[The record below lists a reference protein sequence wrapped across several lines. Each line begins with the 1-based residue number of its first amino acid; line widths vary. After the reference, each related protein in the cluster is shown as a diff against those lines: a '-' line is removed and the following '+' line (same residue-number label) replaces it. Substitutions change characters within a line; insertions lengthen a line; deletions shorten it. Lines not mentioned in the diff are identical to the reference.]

1 MRNIT
6 CTVCPMG
13 CSLVVSKVDGE
24 YKVEGNTCKRGA
36 KYGVEEVT
44 NPRRVITTT
53 VKLNGGYLNLLPVK
67 TNDSVPKELMFDIM
81 KLLDKVLVNAPVS
94 VGDVIIKDILGTGVD
109 VVSAKSMDSLDLND
123 GCHHH
128 ELKHC
133 I

>member
-81 KLLDKVLVNAPVS
+81 KLLDRVEVNAPVS
-94 VGDVIIKDILGTGVD
+94 VGDVIVKDVLGTGVD
-109 VVSAKSMDSLDLND
+109 VVSAKSMESLTLND
-123 GCHHH
+123 NCF
-128 ELKHC
+128 ENQLKHC

>member
-81 KLLDKVLVNAPVS
+81 KLLDNVEVNAPVS
-94 VGDVIIKDILGTGVD
+94 VGDVIVKDVLGTGVD
-109 VVSAKSMDSLDLND
+109 VVSAKSMESLNLND
-123 GCHHH
+123 GYDH

>member
-81 KLLDKVLVNAPVS
+81 KLLDRVEVNAPVS
-94 VGDVIIKDILGTGVD
+94 VGDVIVKDVLGTGVD
-109 VVSAKSMDSLDLND
+109 VVSAKSMESLNLND
-123 GCHHH
+123 GCYHH

>member
-81 KLLDKVLVNAPVS
+81 KLLDNVEVNAPVS
-94 VGDVIIKDILGTGVD
+94 VGDVIVKDVLGTGVD
-109 VVSAKSMDSLDLND
+109 FVSAKSMESLNLND
-123 GCHHH
+123 GCYHH

>member
-13 CSLVVSKVDGE
+13 CSLVVSKVNGE

-81 KLLDKVLVNAPVS
+81 KLLDRVEVNAPVS
-94 VGDVIIKDILGTGVD
+94 VGDVIVKDVLGTGVD
-109 VVSAKSMDSLDLND
+109 VVSAKSMESLNLND
-123 GCHHH
+123 GYDH

>member
-53 VKLNGGYLNLLPVK
+53 VKLNGSYLNLLPVK
-67 TNDSVPKELMFDIM
+67 TNDSIPKELMFDLM
-81 KLLDKVLVNAPVS
+81 RLLDNVVVNAPVN
-94 VGDVIIKDILGTGVD
+94 VGDIIIKDVLGTGVD
-109 VVSAKSMDSLDLND
+109 VVSAKSMDSLHLSD
-123 GCHHH
+123 GCGSHD
-128 ELKHC
+128 LKHC

>member
-13 CSLVVSKVDGE
+13 CSLVVSKVNGE

-53 VKLNGGYLNLLPVK
+53 VKLNGGYLNLLPIK

-81 KLLDKVLVNAPVS
+81 KLLDRVEVNAPVS
-94 VGDVIIKDILGTGVD
+94 VGDVIVKDVLGTGVD
-109 VVSAKSMDSLDLND
+109 VVSAKSMESLNLND
-123 GCHHH
+123 GYDH

>member
-13 CSLVVSKVDGE
+13 CSLVVSKVNGE

-81 KLLDKVLVNAPVS
+81 KLLDNVEVNAPVS
-94 VGDVIIKDILGTGVD
+94 VGDVIVKDVLGTGVD
-109 VVSAKSMDSLDLND
+109 VVSAKSMESLNLND
-123 GCHHH
+123 GYEP

>member
-81 KLLDKVLVNAPVS
+81 KLLDNVEVNAPVS
-94 VGDVIIKDILGTGVD
+94 VGDVIVKDVLGTGVD
-109 VVSAKSMDSLDLND
+109 VVSAKSMESLNLND
-123 GCHHH
+123 GYEH

>member
-67 TNDSVPKELMFDIM
+67 TNDSVPKELMFEIM
-81 KLLDKVLVNAPVS
+81 KLLDRVEVNTPVS
-94 VGDVIIKDILGTGVD
+94 VGDVIIKDVLGTGVD
-109 VVSAKSMDSLDLND
+109 VVSAKSMESLNLND
-123 GCHHH
+123 GYEH

>member
-36 KYGVEEVT
+36 KYGVEEIT

-53 VKLNGGYLNLLPVK
+53 VKLNGSYLNLLPVK
-67 TNDSVPKELMFDIM
+67 TNDSIPKELMFDIM
-81 KLLDKVLVNAPVS
+81 RLLDNVVVNAPVN
-94 VGDVIIKDILGTGVD
+94 VGDIIIKDVLGTGVD
-109 VVSAKSMDSLDLND
+109 VVSAKSMGINHLND
-123 GCHHH
+123 GCNGHD
-128 ELKHC
+128 LKHC

>member
-81 KLLDKVLVNAPVS
+81 KLLDRVEVNAPVS
-94 VGDVIIKDILGTGVD
+94 VGDVIVKDVLGTGVD
-109 VVSAKSMDSLDLND
+109 VVSAKSMESLNLND
-123 GCHHH
+123 GYEH

>member
-24 YKVEGNTCKRGA
+24 YKVEGNTCKRGS

-81 KLLDKVLVNAPVS
+81 KLLDNVEVNAPVN
-94 VGDVIIKDILGTGVD
+94 VGDVIIKDVLGTGVD

-123 GCHHH
+123 GYDHH

>member
-36 KYGVEEVT
+36 KYGVDEVT

-67 TNDSVPKELMFDIM
+67 TNDSVPKELMFEIM
-81 KLLDKVLVNAPVS
+81 KLLDNVEVNAPVN
-94 VGDVIIKDILGTGVD
+94 VGDVIVKDVLGTGVD
-109 VVSAKSMDSLDLND
+109 VVSAKSMESLTLND
-123 GCHHH
+123 GYDHH

>member
-13 CSLVVSKVDGE
+13 CSLVVSKVNGE
-24 YKVEGNTCKRGA
+24 YKVDGNTCKRGA

-81 KLLDKVLVNAPVS
+81 KLLDRVEVNAPVS
-94 VGDVIIKDILGTGVD
+94 VGDVIVKNVLGTGVD
-109 VVSAKSMDSLDLND
+109 VVSAKSMESLNLND
-123 GCHHH
+123 GYEH

>member
-81 KLLDKVLVNAPVS
+81 KLLDNVEVNAPVS
-94 VGDVIIKDILGTGVD
+94 VGDVIVKDVLGTGVD
-109 VVSAKSMDSLDLND
+109 VVSAKSMESLTLND
-123 GCHHH
+123 NCF
-128 ELKHC
+128 ENQLKHC

>member
-81 KLLDKVLVNAPVS
+81 KLLDNVEVNAPVS
-94 VGDVIIKDILGTGVD
+94 VGDVIVKDVLGTGVD
-109 VVSAKSMDSLDLND
+109 VVSAKSMESLNLND
-123 GCHHH
+123 GCYHH

>member
-81 KLLDKVLVNAPVS
+81 KLLDNVLVNAPVS
-94 VGDVIIKDILGTGVD
+94 VGDVIVKDVLGTGVD
-109 VVSAKSMDSLDLND
+109 VVSAKSMESLNLND
-123 GCHHH
+123 GCYHH

>member
-36 KYGVEEVT
+36 KYGVDEVT

-67 TNDSVPKELMFDIM
+67 TNDSVPKKLMFEIM
-81 KLLDKVLVNAPVS
+81 KLLDNVLVNAPVN
-94 VGDVIIKDILGTGVD
+94 VGDVIVKDVLGTGVD
-109 VVSAKSMDSLDLND
+109 VVSAKSMESLTLND
-123 GCHHH
+123 NCF
-128 ELKHC
+128 ENQLKHC

>member
-13 CSLVVSKVDGE
+13 CSLVVSKVNGE

-81 KLLDKVLVNAPVS
+81 KLLDNVEVNAPVS
-94 VGDVIIKDILGTGVD
+94 VGDVIVKDVLGTGVD
-109 VVSAKSMDSLDLND
+109 VVSAKSMESLNLND
-123 GCHHH
+123 GYDH

>member
-13 CSLVVSKVDGE
+13 CYLVVSKVNGE

-81 KLLDKVLVNAPVS
+81 KLLDNVEVNAPVS
-94 VGDVIIKDILGTGVD
+94 VGDVIVKDVLGTGVD
-109 VVSAKSMDSLDLND
+109 VVSAKSMESLNLND
-123 GCHHH
+123 GYEP

>member
-36 KYGVEEVT
+36 KYGVDEVT

-67 TNDSVPKELMFDIM
+67 TNDSVPKKLMFEIM
-81 KLLDKVLVNAPVS
+81 KLLDNVLVNAPVN
-94 VGDVIIKDILGTGVD
+94 VGDVIVKDVLGTGVD
-109 VVSAKSMDSLDLND
+109 VVSAKSMESLNLND
-123 GCHHH
+123 GCYHH

>member
-13 CSLVVSKVDGE
+13 CSLVVSKVNGE

-81 KLLDKVLVNAPVS
+81 KLLDNVEVNAPVS
-94 VGDVIIKDILGTGVD
+94 VGDVIVKDVLGTGVD
-109 VVSAKSMDSLDLND
+109 VVSAKSMESLNLND
-123 GCHHH
+123 GYEH

>member
-1 MRNIT
+1 MRNIP

-81 KLLDKVLVNAPVS
+81 KLLDNVLVNAPVS
-94 VGDVIIKDILGTGVD
+94 VGDVIVKDVLGTGVD
-109 VVSAKSMDSLDLND
+109 VVSAKSMESLNLND
-123 GCHHH
+123 GCYHH